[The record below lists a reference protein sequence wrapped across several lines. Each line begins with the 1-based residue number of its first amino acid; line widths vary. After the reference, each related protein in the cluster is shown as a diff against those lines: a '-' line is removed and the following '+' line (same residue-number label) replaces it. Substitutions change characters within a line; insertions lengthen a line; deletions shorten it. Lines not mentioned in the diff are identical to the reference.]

1 MKQYM
6 NSHFDF
12 CMDRKPKM
20 TWNWNKNLFP
30 KNIKLVCIQTAW
42 IIRWASSSFSHWL
55 VIGVCPSI
63 KGYFGILRTGRTL
76 WIGGCQVIIWKAR
89 PWIILG
95 NVLGECHA
103 LYTPKNS
110 CRFRRSSIIPAIE
123 DYIFVTTQT
132 LHAFSEAVKS
142 HRPSWP
148 NTSLISTY
156 M

>member
-1 MKQYM
+1 MMKQYM
-6 NSHFDF
+6 HSHFDI

-20 TWNWNKNLFP
+20 TGNRNKNLFP
-30 KNIKLVCIQTAW
+30 KNIKHVCIQTAW

-95 NVLGECHA
+95 NVLGDCHA
-103 LYTPKNS
+103 LYTPKTS
-110 CRFRRSSIIPAIE
+110 CRFWRSSIIPAIK
-123 DYIFVTTQT
+123 DLIFVTTQT

-142 HRPSWP
+142 HRPSWH
-148 NTSLISTY
+148 NTSLIST
-156 M
+156 